1 MRKITVKVEASGICW
16 LLLFTGFDKLA
27 EYKPLAKVEEL
38 EELNY
43 NMIDDRLNN
52 GAEKAQ
58 MEAIKK
64 EQKQL
69 TGKTSLKA
77 RLAEKKAQIAGSD
90 KLADTQENI
99 KKNQRE
105 M

>member
-38 EELNY
+38 EEVNY

-58 MEAIKK
+58 REAIKK
-64 EQKQL
+64 EQGKPVV
-69 TGKTSLKA
+69 KTSLKA
-77 RLAEKKAQIAGSD
+77 RLAEKKAQLAGPG
-90 KLADTQENI
+90 KEHDTQEKA
-99 KKNQRE
+99 KKNQIE
-105 M
+105 V